1 MTLRI
6 LAILILSVI
15 IISGCQGE
23 DMELNELRP
32 ANVNGPTTPPNV
44 DAPNYNP
51 PNI

>member
-23 DMELNELRP
+23 DLALNELRP
-32 ANVNGPTTPPNV
+32 ANVNGPTSPPDV
-44 DAPNYNP
+44 PAPSYNP
-51 PNI
+51 PNN